1 MRHVCEDEGTE
12 SLPLPGRHLPGETK
26 ERNQSDG
33 RDLGREERP
42 DHRGDCL
49 CLGTLGKVSQTR
61 DKSEVGFEGRG
72 ESGSWPGRGGKS
84 GP

>member
-1 MRHVCEDEGTE
+1 MSTKMREPSPSLCQGGTCQE
-12 SLPLPGRHLPGETK
+12 KRK
-26 ERNQSDG
+26 EEIRATG

-84 GP
+84 AP